1 MKRFLA
7 LLLVALLAVGCAMAD
22 APHDKNGDGKLIVYG
37 IYKSGDQE
45 WFINEGAAARA
56 TVEAAGG
63 SYFYEDVALDGQKML
78 DAIDRAYANG
88 ADGIVTCT
96 PDQQMSQAIVD
107 KCNEYG
113 IAVVACDDALE
124 VDGQKIAPWVGI
136 AGYNI
141 GSSCAEWLC
150 DYIAEKGLAEDEACG
165 VLIMTRSTVS
175 SCVPRT
181 DGEYDVLVSRF
192 PAFADNG
199 NGRLFY
205 ADYDGTTE
213 KGNTASAA
221 VITGNPQITKW
232 MVMGANEEGII
243 GVVRAIETAGLE
255 AESACVGMGAY
266 MAPEEY
272 EKGSCL
278 KASPYFSDVAIGTY
292 SVNTLF
298 AVIDGGEYEM
308 ETAVPAEITTPEN
321 YKTVL
326 NLE

>member
-1 MKRFLA
+1 MKKILA
-7 LLLVALLAVGCAMAD
+7 LVLVAMLVIGVCALAE
-22 APHDKNGDGKLIVYG
+22 APHDKNGDGKLVVYG
-37 IYKSGDQE
+37 IYKSGDQW
-45 WFINEGAAARA
+45 WFQNEGAAARK
-56 TVEAAGG
+56 TVEDAGG
-63 SYFYEDVALDGQKML
+63 EYFYIDVALEGQKML
-78 DAIDRAYANG
+78 DAIDQAYANG

-96 PDQQMSQAIVD
+96 PDQTMSRNIVD

-124 VDGQKIAPWVGI
+124 VNGERIAPWVGI
-136 AGYNI
+136 AGYDI

-150 DYIAEKGLAEDEACG
+150 DYMEQNGLAEDDTCG
-165 VLIMTRSTVS
+165 VLIMTMSTVS

-181 DGEYDVLVSRF
+181 DGEYDVLISRF
-192 PAFADNG
+192 PEFKDNG

-243 GVVRAIETAGLE
+243 GCVRALETAGVD

-266 MAPEEY
+266 MATEEY
-272 EKGSCL
+272 EEGSCL
-278 KASPYFSDVAIGTY
+278 KASPYFSYVAIGTY

-298 AVIDGGEYEM
+298 DVIDGKDVEM
-308 ETAVPAEITTPEN
+308 ATAVPAEITTPEN
-321 YKTVL
+321 YHDIL
-326 NLE
+326 G

>member
-1 MKRFLA
+1 MKKILA
-7 LLLVALLAVGCAMAD
+7 LVLAIMMFGCTAAMAD
-22 APHDKNGDGKLIVYG
+22 VLHDNNGDGQLIVYG

-63 SYFYEDVALDGQKML
+63 TFFYIDVALEGQKEL
-78 DAIDRAYANG
+78 DAIDQAFANK

-96 PDQQMSQAIVD
+96 PDQTMSQAIVD
-107 KCNEYG
+107 KCAEYG
-113 IAVVACDDALE
+113 IPVVANDDALE
-124 VDGQKIAPWVGI
+124 VNGEKIAPWVGI

-141 GSSCAEWLC
+141 GESCAEWMNE
-150 DYIAEKGLAEDEACG
+150 YIEANGLADDPSCG
-165 VLIMTRSTVS
+165 VMLLTMSTVS

-181 DGEYDVLVSRF
+181 EGEYDVLSAKYPQF
-192 PAFADNG
+192 EETK
-199 NGRLFY
+199 RLFY

-213 KGNTASAA
+213 KGNIVANDTITA
-221 VITGNPQITKW
+221 NPQITKW
-232 MVMGANEEGII
+232 LVMGANEEGVI
-243 GVVRAIETAGLE
+243 GAVRALETAGLD
-255 AESACVGMGAY
+255 ANSACIGMGAY

-292 SVNTLF
+292 AVNTLF
-298 AVIDGGEYEM
+298 AIIDGAEYSM

-321 YKTVL
+321 YHEVL
-326 NLE
+326 GV

>member
-1 MKRFLA
+1 MKKILA
-7 LLLVALLAVGCAMAD
+7 LVLAAMMVIGGCALAE
-22 APHDKNGDGKLIVYG
+22 AAHDKNGDGKLIVYG

-45 WFINEGAAARA
+45 WFLNEGEAARK
-56 TVEAAGG
+56 TVEEAGG
-63 SYFYEDVALDGQKML
+63 EYFYVDVALEGQKML
-78 DAIDRAYANG
+78 DAIDQAYANG

-96 PDQQMSQAIVD
+96 PDQTMSQNIVD

-124 VDGQKIAPWVGI
+124 VNGEKIAPWVGI
-136 AGYNI
+136 AGYDI
-141 GSSCAEWLC
+141 GSSCAQWLC
-150 DYIAEKGLAEDEACG
+150 DYIEKNNLAEDPECG
-165 VLIMTRSTVS
+165 VLIMTMSTVS

-181 DGEYDVLVSRF
+181 DGEYAVLSERF
-192 PAFADNG
+192 LQFEEG
-199 NGRLFY
+199 GRLFY

-213 KGNTASAA
+213 KGNVNAA
-221 VITGNPQITKW
+221 AIITGNPQITKW

-243 GVVRAIETAGLE
+243 GCVRALETNGVD

-266 MAPEEY
+266 MVVEEY

-278 KASPYFSDVAIGTY
+278 RAAPYFSDVAIGTY

-298 AVIDGGEYEM
+298 DLIDGNDVEM

-321 YKTVL
+321 YHDIL
-326 NLE
+326 G